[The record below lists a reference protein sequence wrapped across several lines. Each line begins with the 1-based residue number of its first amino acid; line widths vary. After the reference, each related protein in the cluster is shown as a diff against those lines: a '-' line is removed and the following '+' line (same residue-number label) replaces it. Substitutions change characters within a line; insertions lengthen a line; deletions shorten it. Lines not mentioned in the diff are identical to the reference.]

1 MLRSSSRDQTHALF
15 PFQII
20 YSLPHPLTLPLHFI
34 TVQNHHPL
42 TMTLKKRQ
50 RSVDPNN
57 SINSRQAKRQKKE
70 CSIKDNNTTI
80 SIAAEQTWR
89 SILEM
94 RKKPT
99 LEQRDNSFKRF
110 LNKTYGCVPNLPQ
123 ILENHLRPAYID
135 NDIPNMYPY
144 IKKIINLTQLC
155 ISKYGF
161 KHQCTDHSTY
171 SPNKFL
177 ENKTAHL
184 RDYAKSLLLSHIS
197 GGQPVQLDNEEE
209 GFNKLLSVMEL
220 LKEGRI
226 QTAIADITPY
236 WTTAD
241 CDTILQHGIATHV
254 KQRELPKRDFKH

>member
-1 MLRSSSRDQTHALF
+1 
-15 PFQII
+15 
-20 YSLPHPLTLPLHFI
+20 
-34 TVQNHHPL
+34 
-42 TMTLKKRQ
+42 
-50 RSVDPNN
+50 
-57 SINSRQAKRQKKE
+57 
-70 CSIKDNNTTI
+70 
-80 SIAAEQTWR
+80 
-89 SILEM
+89 
-94 RKKPT
+94 
-99 LEQRDNSFKRF
+99 
-110 LNKTYGCVPNLPQ
+110 
-123 ILENHLRPAYID
+123 
-135 NDIPNMYPY
+135 MYPY

-254 KQRELPKRDFKH
+254 KQRELPEKGLQALVKRFACLVRSGIHQRFGAIDLAQDSIPNVRTVHHTEVDPARPIWDDALYDPVALIMNLYPMKSIIV